1 MSKVAV
7 FSKVACKEGSN
18 AELEEAMKDMVAA
31 AETID
36 GVELYSYHR
45 AEDGSYWFF
54 ALMSNMDAT
63 MSHGQHPSLQA
74 AMGAAM
80 QAMDGHPEVTLTT
93 PIAAAGFDI

>member
-7 FSKVACKEGSN
+7 FTKVACKEGKS
-18 AELEEAMKDMVAA
+18 AELEEAMTAMVAA
-31 AETID
+31 AETIE

-54 ALMSNMDAT
+54 ALMSNMEAT
-63 MSHGQHPSLQA
+63 MNHGQHPALQA

-80 QAMDGHPEVTLTT
+80 QAMDGQPEVFMTT
-93 PIAAAGFDI
+93 PVAATGFSI